1 MFNLTDYADVKR
13 LLGELAPLED
23 QLMPNEL
30 EMLHSLRDK
39 YAEPITID
47 PFDAAALNVM
57 LRNIEIRKGYRFDVK
72 TDSGRVIDL
81 PRKQDDGEA
90 S

>member
-1 MFNLTDYADVKR
+1 MFIITAYAELMR
-13 LLGELAPLED
+13 LIEETSELED

-39 YAEPITID
+39 YAEPINPD
-47 PFDAAALNVM
+47 PFDVTALNVM
-57 LRNIEIRKGYRFDVK
+57 IRNVEVRKGFRIDPK
-72 TDSGRVIDL
+72 KDGGRVIDM
-81 PRKQDDGEA
+81 PRAETPKK